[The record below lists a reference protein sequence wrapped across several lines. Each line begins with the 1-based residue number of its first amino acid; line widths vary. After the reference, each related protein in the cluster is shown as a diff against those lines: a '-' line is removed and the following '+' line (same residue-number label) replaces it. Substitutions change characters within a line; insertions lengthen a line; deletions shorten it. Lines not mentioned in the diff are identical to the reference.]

1 MTPIPLP
8 TIKQAREARRLINR
22 GRKAMGLPALRYLDF
37 DNAESGSPY
46 NCLSARNVFA
56 EAGYEVRPTFVRPLS
71 LMHRTSKQARPS
83 VLSAM
88 GMPEGNISDA
98 ILAVTEA
105 FDAEVEGLRERLVEA
120 GVVKP

>member
-1 MTPIPLP
+1 MIPLP

-37 DNAESGSPY
+37 DNAQPGNAY
-46 NCLSARNVFA
+46 NCLSARNVFV
-56 EAGYEVRPTFVRPLS
+56 EAGYEVMPTFVRTCTFRPA
-71 LMHRTSKQARPS
+71 MPARSS

-88 GMPEGNISDA
+88 GMPVPEGDIPDA
-98 ILAVTEA
+98 IIAVTKA